1 MIGTIET
8 TGPIINDK
16 TYFEME
22 QGFFKVPNFIYE
34 LCYEMGLTRVERD
47 IYLCLLR
54 FQNGSNR
61 NPFPSYKTLKKY
73 TMVKKNTTIS
83 AGIKGLEEKG
93 LIEVISR
100 GTTQGQSNVYKV
112 NYIYP
117 EVIESTSEDVE
128 VKTSPIK
135 KKQNTSQQKPQKKPY
150 IPVRRGKHDDIT
162 TSKEREERLAYYESE
177 EYKAEQDR
185 IEEETKANV
194 ERLLSM

>member
-8 TGPIINDK
+8 TGAIINDK

-22 QGFFKVPNFIYE
+22 QGFFKIPNFIYE
-34 LCYEMGLTRVERD
+34 LSYEMGLTRVERD
-47 IYLCLLR
+47 IYLCLIR

-73 TMVKKNTTIS
+73 TMITRNDTIS
-83 AGIKGLEEKG
+83 SGIKGLEEKG

-100 GTTQGQSNVYKV
+100 GTTQGKSNVYKV

-117 EVIESTSEDVE
+117 EVIESPSEDVE
-128 VKTSPIK
+128 IKTSPIK
-135 KKQNTSQQKPQKKPY
+135 KKQNKSQQKAYSKQY

-162 TSKEREERLAYYESE
+162 TSKEMEERLAYYQSE
-177 EYKAEQDR
+177 KYK
-185 IEEETKANV
+185 EEERLMEDAL
-194 ERLLSM
+194 ERLLAL

>member
-1 MIGTIET
+1 MIGTM
-8 TGPIINDK
+8 INDK

-54 FQNGSNR
+54 FQNGTTR

-73 TMVKKNTTIS
+73 TMITRNDTIS

-117 EVIESTSEDVE
+117 EVADSHSEDVE

-135 KKQNTSQQKPQKKPY
+135 NKQNISQKKPQSRQS
-150 IPVRRGKHDDIT
+150 IPVRRGKHDDIE
-162 TSKEREERLAYYESE
+162 TSKETEERLTYFESE
-177 EYKAEQDR
+177 EY
-185 IEEETKANV
+185 ETV
-194 ERLLSM
+194 ERRVEESWAMLVAD